1 VKNHFNTVII
11 IYMSIFNISFPVNL
25 QPADKSSK
33 PSNMKS
39 DFTSTAKDS
48 SPKETIAYI
57 CGLRARIEC
66 EHGSE
71 HSTHSDRVTNIGYCL
86 FRGASTLPAANQNL
100 IINVDITLRIVKSIF
115 ITAINPSL
123 LIKGIRQFSFEQ
135 SVSEW
140 NFLKENRIRT
150 GFSII
155 A

>member
-1 VKNHFNTVII
+1 
-11 IYMSIFNISFPVNL
+11 MVN
-25 QPADKSSK
+25 KSVEILRI
-33 PSNMKS
+33 
-39 DFTSTAKDS
+39 DRTDDS
-48 SPKETIAYI
+48 YTQKIKKANPYI
-57 CGLRARIEC
+57 CDIRARIDC
-66 EHGSE
+66 EPLSE

-150 GFSII
+150 GFSVI

>member
-1 VKNHFNTVII
+1 
-11 IYMSIFNISFPVNL
+11 MSIFNISFHRKP
-25 QPADKSSK
+25 QPIWRISKSF
-33 PSNMKS
+33 NIDS
-39 DFTSTAKDS
+39 DFTPTAKDS
-48 SPKETIAYI
+48 TPREKISYI

-150 GFSII
+150 GFSVI

>member
-1 VKNHFNTVII
+1 MGTGEIGIVKNHFNTVII

-66 EHGSE
+66 EPISE
-71 HSTHSDRVTNIGYCL
+71 HSTRRDRVTNIGYRL
-86 FRGASTLPAANQNL
+86 FGGASPCELKQHFFHFLKSDISSL
-100 IINVDITLRIVKSIF
+100 IKDEKIF
-115 ITAINPSL
+115 ISSFTSSPFLCSGRRYWIPFLRCAS
-123 LIKGIRQFSFEQ
+123 IRFS
-135 SVSEW
+135 
-140 NFLKENRIRT
+140 T
-150 GFSII
+150 
-155 A
+155 